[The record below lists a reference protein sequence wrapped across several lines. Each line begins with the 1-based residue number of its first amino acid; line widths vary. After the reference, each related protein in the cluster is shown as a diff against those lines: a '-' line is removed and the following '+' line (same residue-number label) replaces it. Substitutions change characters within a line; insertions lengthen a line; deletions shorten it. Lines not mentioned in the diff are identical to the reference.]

1 MSLFE
6 SQSMKAKATIR
17 LKFSTEKQAEIIFK
31 SLKPETENPTT
42 ARAHTTLQK
51 EGKQLTLRVEAKDTV
66 ALRATLNAYLRWIN
80 SILNVFEVLETQ

>member
-1 MSLFE
+1 
-6 SQSMKAKATIR
+6 MKAKATIR

-42 ARAHTTLQK
+42 ARAHTTLQE